1 MERILAQDNSQ
12 SVDED
17 GDADNDDDGINSD
30 DDDVEEEVDGDDRE
44 NPGKG
49 YFPLH
54 PTGKGGALFDGWM
67 ISNSIHFTFFTV
79 SFVCFVR
86 FIFWPSACRRTLID
100 ELQRTNE
107 ATEAGR
113 CRCLQHI
120 QDDDDF
126 FDDNDHDDVMMIVMI
141 MIVMTIAV
149 KFLQDVCLQQV

>member
-1 MERILAQDNSQ
+1 MEGILAQDNSQ

-17 GDADNDDDGINSD
+17 D
-30 DDDVEEEVDGDDRE
+30 DDDEEEEDGDDGE

-86 FIFWPSACRRTLID
+86 FIF
-100 ELQRTNE
+100 
-107 ATEAGR
+107 
-113 CRCLQHI
+113 
-120 QDDDDF
+120 
-126 FDDNDHDDVMMIVMI
+126 
-141 MIVMTIAV
+141 
-149 KFLQDVCLQQV
+149 

>member
-30 DDDVEEEVDGDDRE
+30 DDDVEEVDGDDRE

-67 ISNSIHFTFFTV
+67 ISNSIHFTFFNV

-86 FIFWPSACRRTLID
+86 FIF
-100 ELQRTNE
+100 
-107 ATEAGR
+107 
-113 CRCLQHI
+113 
-120 QDDDDF
+120 
-126 FDDNDHDDVMMIVMI
+126 
-141 MIVMTIAV
+141 
-149 KFLQDVCLQQV
+149 